1 MDQINS
7 VKKYMKKI
15 NKKLKAQS
23 SHIQDT
29 KKIAKVLILA

>member
-15 NKKLKAQS
+15 NKKLKAQAG
-23 SHIQDT
+23 HIQDT
-29 KKIAKVLILA
+29 KKIAKVKD